1 LVNRK
6 VFKFDLKEADADLQ
20 LRCLKTESSIS
31 VFGFYSGYRNQLP
44 QKIQTD
50 SRGLKNIVT
59 IHGWYL
65 QFGYLPRLMWPL
77 ILCEVAVM
85 KVEKLERLFS
95 SYFKKWLCLPP
106 RPLSSIGLY
115 GKGILELP
123 ISSLTEE
130 YKCAKGRLEM
140 MLTESVDLVVAQ
152 VVPILMTGWTPSE
165 TTKLAKAALNS
176 NSLLRLHPPTSDLT
190 LSYGQHHSS
199 SSTSSST

>member
-1 LVNRK
+1 
-6 VFKFDLKEADADLQ
+6 
-20 LRCLKTESSIS
+20 
-31 VFGFYSGYRNQLP
+31 
-44 QKIQTD
+44 
-50 SRGLKNIVT
+50 
-59 IHGWYL
+59 
-65 QFGYLPRLMWPL
+65 
-77 ILCEVAVM
+77 M

-199 SSTSSST
+199 SSTSSSTQQLTAPWEDAVEEAYKYKRLWYAELTADEQQHGWKQFLKNLLPSESLGAPQY